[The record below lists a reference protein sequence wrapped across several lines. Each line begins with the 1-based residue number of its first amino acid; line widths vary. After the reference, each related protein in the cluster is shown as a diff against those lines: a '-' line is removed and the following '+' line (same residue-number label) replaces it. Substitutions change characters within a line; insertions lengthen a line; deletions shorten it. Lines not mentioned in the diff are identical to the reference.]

1 MCHDPERCSGEMRA
15 DGHSAFGGGVSNR
28 RILAMMIVLG
38 LIALAVALF
47 ADRKPLPVAPT
58 GLHVEEP
65 QA

>member
-1 MCHDPERCSGEMRA
+1 MRA